1 MNTQMPT
8 ILIHAGGKNSRF
20 FPINTETHKGFIS
33 LLGIPLV
40 VRALQNL
47 QKHGFTKIILVVS
60 AKDMDGNG
68 LSKIL
73 PEYNLDLD
81 ITWVLQPE
89 AEGQGHALLVAADK
103 VETHFIS
110 MSPYYTQ
117 AGKLAE
123 KLWNT
128 QQATQSECV
137 LLGTK
142 VDTPSLYGMLEFN
155 QDDASQVIGIVE
167 KPIENAPSDYKVNSI
182 YLLSKD
188 FLTHLSQVPQ
198 EEYSLEAALTE
209 YTQNHAVS
217 WIENT
222 ENLPSLKYAWHLFS
236 MQKYLFSEISTH
248 ISSEATIAKTAIIDD
263 SDGPVSI
270 EKGARIGDF
279 VKIVGPCYVG
289 QNSLVG
295 DYSFVRQSS
304 IEANASVGAK
314 TEVVRS
320 IILEGASVHSGY
332 VADSILGQG
341 VKVGAGLIT
350 ANKRFDR
357 KNVQTLLKDKL
368 VDVGSNT
375 QGVIVGAH
383 SHLGI
388 GTKTMPG
395 ILIGAKNKIAPGS
408 VVQKNVPHNEET
420 SSVLKE

>member
-341 VKVGAGLIT
+341 VKVGA
-350 ANKRFDR
+350 D
-357 KNVQTLLKDKL
+357 
-368 VDVGSNT
+368 S
-375 QGVIVGAH
+375 
-383 SHLGI
+383 
-388 GTKTMPG
+388 
-395 ILIGAKNKIAPGS
+395 
-408 VVQKNVPHNEET
+408 
-420 SSVLKE
+420 